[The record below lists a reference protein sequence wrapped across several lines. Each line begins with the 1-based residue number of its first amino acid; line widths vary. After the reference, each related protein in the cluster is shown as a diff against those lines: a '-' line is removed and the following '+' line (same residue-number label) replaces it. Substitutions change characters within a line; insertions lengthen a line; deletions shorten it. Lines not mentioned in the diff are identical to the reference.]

1 MSGVRTC
8 AVGSHEPRRLLAL
21 IAVLAAVIG
30 SAAACSPA
38 QNGSVDGSRQPGG
51 AVSADARVTMQRL
64 PCYGTCPVYSIE
76 ITADGT
82 VTFTGERYVDSVGIR
97 TAAIAPDTVAA
108 LVEELVAHDFFD
120 FADRYTD
127 GAQECGSYHTD
138 APGVI
143 LTLRTGGRVKSV
155 EHDHGCGGAPPAL
168 RRLQDRVDSVAGVD
182 RWIGQ
187 Q

>member
-8 AVGSHEPRRLLAL
+8 AVGSHEPRGLLAL

-168 RRLQDRVDSVAGVD
+168 RRLQDRVDSVAGVE
-182 RWIGQ
+182 RWIGRR
-187 Q
+187 